1 MEEAFDLWN
10 ECAKACVLDL
20 KDGVRSSRMSVDP
33 AIADTNG
40 QGVLHYSMVLEGGN
54 DALKLAIDN
63 ALSITSD
70 GLTIRLEGG
79 VEPNKPVRYSYTRQ
93 ARGSWSLNWLVPIGH
108 EKPSNIKV
116 FIHELNAG
124 NQLSHMSPI
133 YTIEMGDELLAK
145 LARDATFFVR
155 AHESNEMQ
163 PTLAISHAGVSV
175 VMAQTQPRREKR
187 WSEWASGKVLCLLD
201 PLDGVYNYLA
211 QQRCNLDDTWE
222 GKIYRVLAGNP
233 AKHDLDIKPTVI
245 SHRLHFP
252 EGGSLAALTAHQA
265 CHLPL
270 ETFTRHRQPR
280 GWEQLE
286 QCGYPVQRLV
296 ALYLAARLSWNQVD
310 QVIRNALASPGS
322 GGDLGEAIREQP
334 EQARLALTLAA
345 AESERFVRQGTGN
358 DEAGAA
364 NADVV
369 SLTCPVAAGEKLR
382 SKSDNDICAE
392 CSSLTC
398 PADTTYRTYTYD
410 SKTGT
415 CKATVKPTPSCSV
428 CEKGKF
434 VEKCKDQKLERKV
447 TLEDGKE
454 YQYNIPK
461 DCVNEQ
467 CIPRTYVDCL
477 ANDDNFGEIYKF
489 YLPCQAYVTA
499 TYHYSSL
506 FNLTSYKLH
515 LPQSEEFMKEAD
527 KEAYCTY
534 EITTRECKT
543 CSLTETK
550 EKVEEID
557 LCAEETKNG
566 GVPFKCKNNNCII
579 DPNFDCQP
587 IECKIQEIVITE
599 KDGIKT
605 TTCKDT
611 GKTTCDTNN
620 KRIEDA
626 RKAFIEGKEGIE
638 QVECASTVCQ
648 NDNSCPII
656 ADVEKCNQNTEV
668 DYGCKAM
675 TGECDGTTY
684 LCKFVQL
691 TDDPSLDSEHFRTKS
706 GVELNNACLKYKCV
720 ESKGSDGKI
729 THKWEIDTER
739 SNIDPKPRNPCET
752 ATCDQTTR
760 PKKDELRDELKDE
773 L

>member
-1 MEEAFDLWN
+1 MHLIPHWIPLVASLGLLAGGSSASAAEEAFDLWN

-369 SLTCPVAAGEKLR
+369 SLTCPDR
-382 SKSDNDICAE
+382 KS
-392 CSSLTC
+392 
-398 PADTTYRTYTYD
+398 
-410 SKTGT
+410 
-415 CKATVKPTPSCSV
+415 VV
-428 CEKGKF
+428 
-434 VEKCKDQKLERKV
+434 
-447 TLEDGKE
+447 
-454 YQYNIPK
+454 
-461 DCVNEQ
+461 
-467 CIPRTYVDCL
+467 
-477 ANDDNFGEIYKF
+477 
-489 YLPCQAYVTA
+489 
-499 TYHYSSL
+499 
-506 FNLTSYKLH
+506 
-515 LPQSEEFMKEAD
+515 
-527 KEAYCTY
+527 
-534 EITTRECKT
+534 
-543 CSLTETK
+543 
-550 EKVEEID
+550 
-557 LCAEETKNG
+557 
-566 GVPFKCKNNNCII
+566 
-579 DPNFDCQP
+579 
-587 IECKIQEIVITE
+587 
-599 KDGIKT
+599 
-605 TTCKDT
+605 
-611 GKTTCDTNN
+611 
-620 KRIEDA
+620 
-626 RKAFIEGKEGIE
+626 
-638 QVECASTVCQ
+638 
-648 NDNSCPII
+648 
-656 ADVEKCNQNTEV
+656 
-668 DYGCKAM
+668 
-675 TGECDGTTY
+675 
-684 LCKFVQL
+684 
-691 TDDPSLDSEHFRTKS
+691 
-706 GVELNNACLKYKCV
+706 
-720 ESKGSDGKI
+720 
-729 THKWEIDTER
+729 
-739 SNIDPKPRNPCET
+739 
-752 ATCDQTTR
+752 
-760 PKKDELRDELKDE
+760 
-773 L
+773 

>member
-1 MEEAFDLWN
+1 MHLIPHWIPLVASLGLLAGGSSASAAEEAFDLWN

-33 AIADTNG
+33 AIADPNG

-175 VMAQTQPRREKR
+175 VMAQAQPRREKR

-211 QQRCNLDDTWE
+211 QQRCKLDDTWE

-296 ALYLAARLSWNQVD
+296 ALYLAS
-310 QVIRNALASPGS
+310 ALASLTAVAYLGGFWLGLLATGAPPSANGQVLCGALLLALGLAVNLLGINPLKYFVNAGIVAEAIASIGIGVLLLLFFRNHPLDLLFSGPGGTGDADGSYLDGVLTALAVGGWAFLGFDACSQISEETTDARVSTPRAILRSMLVVGFTVMLTAFAVTLSYQDIGAVVSGQVVDPVTPAVVDAFGAWAERPFVAVVLIAFVACVVSVQTYIGRAIFGMARDAILPGSALLRRVDRRKVPMAAMVCSTLLASLGLALGLNATAVGTLIAFGS
-322 GGDLGEAIREQP
+322 GGFFVVFLIVAACALW
-334 EQARLALTLAA
+334 ARLVGRWDPDKGALRLGRAGLAVNVLAVAWLSFEALNVAWPRASLAPPDAPWFQVWAVVVVFSALAA
-345 AESERFVRQGTGN
+345 FGLLYMVIAKPHRRIATSLSF
-358 DEAGAA
+358 AA
-364 NADVV
+364 
-369 SLTCPVAAGEKLR
+369 P
-382 SKSDNDICAE
+382 
-392 CSSLTC
+392 
-398 PADTTYRTYTYD
+398 PAD
-410 SKTGT
+410 
-415 CKATVKPTPSCSV
+415 
-428 CEKGKF
+428 
-434 VEKCKDQKLERKV
+434 
-447 TLEDGKE
+447 
-454 YQYNIPK
+454 
-461 DCVNEQ
+461 
-467 CIPRTYVDCL
+467 
-477 ANDDNFGEIYKF
+477 
-489 YLPCQAYVTA
+489 
-499 TYHYSSL
+499 
-506 FNLTSYKLH
+506 
-515 LPQSEEFMKEAD
+515 
-527 KEAYCTY
+527 
-534 EITTRECKT
+534 
-543 CSLTETK
+543 
-550 EKVEEID
+550 
-557 LCAEETKNG
+557 
-566 GVPFKCKNNNCII
+566 
-579 DPNFDCQP
+579 
-587 IECKIQEIVITE
+587 
-599 KDGIKT
+599 
-605 TTCKDT
+605 
-611 GKTTCDTNN
+611 
-620 KRIEDA
+620 
-626 RKAFIEGKEGIE
+626 
-638 QVECASTVCQ
+638 
-648 NDNSCPII
+648 
-656 ADVEKCNQNTEV
+656 
-668 DYGCKAM
+668 
-675 TGECDGTTY
+675 
-684 LCKFVQL
+684 
-691 TDDPSLDSEHFRTKS
+691 
-706 GVELNNACLKYKCV
+706 
-720 ESKGSDGKI
+720 
-729 THKWEIDTER
+729 
-739 SNIDPKPRNPCET
+739 
-752 ATCDQTTR
+752 
-760 PKKDELRDELKDE
+760 
-773 L
+773 